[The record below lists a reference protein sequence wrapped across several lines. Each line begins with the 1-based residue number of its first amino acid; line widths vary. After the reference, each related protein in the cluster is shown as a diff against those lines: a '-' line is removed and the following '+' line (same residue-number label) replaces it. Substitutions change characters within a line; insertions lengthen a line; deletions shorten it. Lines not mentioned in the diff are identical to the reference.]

1 MTRWGAGRRVTVCSG
16 TLCPRFFPTLCA
28 STSLCAHLDVCG
40 EKNNNCDISAAAHL
54 RGPGERAHKPAD
66 YLGAPRGLPSL
77 LHKLPQLNTS
87 YSLAL
92 SFFPRFPSC
101 CSAFILHHRTP
112 PAPSS
117 LSHFSL
123 VLLPSRSLLCTS
135 LRFPSRCLPGVVP
148 TWCFTPTLAIHGF
161 LKFWQREGRQAGKK
175 ILKGRCWLK
184 MGKKNSHTAP
194 LKQTK

>member
-1 MTRWGAGRRVTVCSG
+1 MRSWPQGYSLQWNFVPTFFSYSVCLYISVCSSG
-16 TLCPRFFPTLCA
+16 C
-28 STSLCAHLDVCG
+28 VW

-148 TWCFTPTLAIHGF
+148 T
-161 LKFWQREGRQAGKK
+161 
-175 ILKGRCWLK
+175 
-184 MGKKNSHTAP
+184 
-194 LKQTK
+194 